1 MDNPRYQSEEEE
13 DEDTFGASTFQ
24 SSPMHSNHNPEE
36 EDEDTFGGST
46 FQSSPMHSNHNPE
59 EEDDDEDTFHH
70 NVSGFGEMEEHNV
83 GEEEEQVEGESEM
96 EESKLDDAQREDHA
110 IHIYQETHPDL
121 NQRYVGGRE
130 VAEHEA
136 IWSVSSFRPH
146 WGPDKLRD
154 NNALTYWQSD
164 CPNPKKNHTIDL
176 LFHQATLV
184 RQVSLFIDY
193 FQDESYTPK
202 TISIRG
208 GNTFRDLHV
217 SGIK

>member
-1 MDNPRYQSEEEE
+1 MDNPRYQSE
-13 DEDTFGASTFQ
+13 
-24 SSPMHSNHNPEE
+24 EE

-59 EEDDDEDTFHH
+59 EEDDDDEDTFHH

-83 GEEEEQVEGESEM
+83 EEEQVEGESEM

-110 IHIYQETHPDL
+110 IHIYQQTHPDL
-121 NQRYVGGRE
+121 SQRYVGGRE

-217 SGIK
+217 SVVR